1 MSATEAPQKS
11 HYLFPGELFAQREPH
26 LVSTVLGSC
35 ISVCFWDPVAGVGG
49 INHFL
54 LPLWNGEGLPTPKY
68 GNVAIPRLWEKMISL
83 GCSPARIQA
92 KVFGG
97 SAMWNATEGLLAVG
111 VRNIE
116 LADHMLRE
124 MGVPVISK
132 DVGGTQSRKIIFN
145 TADGAVMLRRHN
157 ALASQRGTENDS

>member
-1 MSATEAPQKS
+1 MSVPEAPQKS

-35 ISVCFWDPVAGVGG
+35 ISVCLWDPGAGIGG

-83 GCSPARIQA
+83 GCVPSRIQA

-116 LADHMLRE
+116 LADNMLRD
-124 MGVPVISK
+124 MGIPVISK
-132 DVGGTQSRKIIFN
+132 DVGGTQSRKIIFH
-145 TADGAVMLRRHN
+145 TADGTVMLRRHN
-157 ALASQRGTENDS
+157 ALAAQRAAESG